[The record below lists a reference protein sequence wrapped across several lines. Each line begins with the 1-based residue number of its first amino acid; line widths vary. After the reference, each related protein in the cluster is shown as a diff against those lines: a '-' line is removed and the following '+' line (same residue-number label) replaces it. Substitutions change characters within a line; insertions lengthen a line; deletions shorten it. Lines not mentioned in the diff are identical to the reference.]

1 MRGKRRTPGVEREN
15 IDGGSYNI
23 GLGNYF
29 PELGKYNID
38 LGSYFPDLGSYT
50 SYLGSYSPTLGM
62 YNIPDKRDR
71 RRARHTARIPSR
83 CRGAV

>member
-15 IDGGSYNI
+15 IDGGSYNV

-38 LGSYFPDLGSYT
+38 LGKPWELLPD
-50 SYLGSYSPTLGM
+50 P
-62 YNIPDKRDR
+62 RDVQ
-71 RRARHTARIPSR
+71 HS
-83 CRGAV
+83 